1 MENCYQILG
10 VSSTASAAE
19 IKRAY
24 RKKVKELHPDIS
36 GKIENTE
43 DFHKIVQAYEILS
56 DVQRRYMFDIA
67 FATTAKRYAKGKNK
81 DSFDYRTWLLE
92 RTDAESRAKLIFLDL
107 MQGRET
113 EAVNEFI
120 RMSTES
126 RKFSL
131 ADWFT
136 REDFMDYGFIL
147 CEEMVFRNHYYDAAM
162 LLLRIISMEQGFPY
176 FRHFFPEVVSLTRDI
191 LLHRLERNVTDE
203 LALDAWELALETG
216 FIPAD
221 EKIILTKMAQ
231 AYFRIGDDFAARA
244 CLDEATRL
252 GKIQKKSVSKKQTT

>member
-10 VSSTASAAE
+10 VPSSASAAE

-24 RKKVKELHPDIS
+24 RKKAKELHPDIS
-36 GKIENTE
+36 GQPENTE
-43 DFHKIVQAYEILS
+43 NFRKVVQAYEILS
-56 DVQRRYMFDIA
+56 DSKRRYMFDIA
-67 FATTAKRYAKGKNK
+67 YTTYSKKNTQGK
-81 DSFDYRTWLLE
+81 DSFDYRMWLLE

-107 MQGRET
+107 LQGRED
-113 EAVNEFI
+113 EAVSEFI

-147 CEEMVFRNHYYDAAM
+147 CEEMFFRNHYYDAAM
-162 LLLRIISMEQGFPY
+162 LLLKIIAMEQSFPY
-176 FRHFFPEVVSLTRDI
+176 FRHFFPEVISLARNI
-191 LLHRLERNVTDE
+191 LLYRLEGSVTEE
-203 LALDAWELALETG
+203 LALDAWEQALEVG

-221 EKIILTKMAQ
+221 EIIILTKMSS
-231 AYFRIGDDFAARA
+231 AYSKIGDEFAARA
-244 CLDEATRL
+244 CLDEASRL
-252 GKIQKKSVSKKQTT
+252 GKIKKSHSKKANS